1 MHGQFVWYDLMT
13 SDPAGAQRYYPQLA
27 GWKTQKF
34 EPSEPGNPYTMW
46 TVDGE
51 PIGGVGKI
59 TNEQA
64 AMGTKPAWLPSVQVN
79 NVNEATQKVTSLGG
93 KVVHGPMPI
102 PNMGSY
108 AIIRDPQGATISLY
122 QPSGATQGFDG
133 TPSVGRFSWNELMT
147 TDADRAFDFYRQ
159 LFGWEK
165 TGEMDMGDGS
175 MYLMFGMKGKP
186 FGGIFNRDAARM
198 PNMAPNWLPYIYV
211 RDVKKTVDAATRAGG
226 MLGRGPMDI
235 PGGIIAILADP
246 QGARFALHQG
256 TSQAA
261 ATSKSKPKSRKK
273 SAAKKAG
280 KAKKAAARPK
290 ARAKARRAAKSSK
303 SRSRSRPKAKA
314 KKKSR
319 RR

>member
-1 MHGQFVWYDLMT
+1 
-13 SDPAGAQRYYPQLA
+13 
-27 GWKTQKF
+27 
-34 EPSEPGNPYTMW
+34 
-46 TVDGE
+46 
-51 PIGGVGKI
+51 
-59 TNEQA
+59 
-64 AMGTKPAWLPSVQVN
+64 
-79 NVNEATQKVTSLGG
+79 
-93 KVVHGPMPI
+93 
-102 PNMGSY
+102 
-108 AIIRDPQGATISLY
+108 
-122 QPSGATQGFDG
+122 
-133 TPSVGRFSWNELMT
+133 
-147 TDADRAFDFYRQ
+147 
-159 LFGWEK
+159 
-165 TGEMDMGDGS
+165 
-175 MYLMFGMKGKP
+175 P

-211 RDVKKTVDAATRAGG
+211 RDVKKTVDAARRAGG

-261 ATSKSKPKSRKK
+261 ATSKPKPKSRKK

>member
-13 SDPAGAQRYYPQLA
+13 SDPAAAQQYYPQLA

-34 EPSEPGNPYTMW
+34 EPGDPNNPYTMW

-64 AMGTKPAWLPSVQVN
+64 AMGTKPAWLPSVHVN
-79 NVNEATQKVTSLGG
+79 NINDVTQKVTSLGG
-93 KVVHGPMPI
+93 KVVQAPMPI

-108 AIIRDPQGATISLY
+108 AIIQDPQGATISLY
-122 QPSGATQGFDG
+122 QPSGATSGFDG

-147 TDADRAFDFYRQ
+147 TDYRRAFDFYRQ

-165 TGEMDMGDGS
+165 TGEMDMGGGN
-175 MYLMFGMKGKP
+175 MYVMFGMKGKA
-186 FGGIFNRDAARM
+186 FGGMFNRDAASM

-226 MLGRGPMDI
+226 ILGRGPMDI

-261 ATSKSKPKSRKK
+261 ATKPKARTK
-273 SAAKKAG
+273 SAAKKAR
-280 KAKKAAARPK
+280 KAKRATARPK
-290 ARAKARRAAKSSK
+290 ARAKPKRAAKSSRSK
-303 SRSRSRPKAKA
+303 SRPRAKAKA